1 MLTKEEEDG
10 LVSYIP
16 CVHGTARI
24 SLNSNSPKSSPHAIA
39 VRSGK
44 ADRFGKES
52 PSEIGG
58 LGLGVDIPSRHI
70 GKQTNLNKLSG
81 ITKSRSCQTVL

>member
-16 CVHGTARI
+16 CI
-24 SLNSNSPKSSPHAIA
+24 SLNSNSPKSSPYAIA

-58 LGLGVDIPSRHI
+58 LSLGVDIPS
-70 GKQTNLNKLSG
+70 
-81 ITKSRSCQTVL
+81 

>member
-1 MLTKEEEDG
+1 MIVATACVDEEEDG

-24 SLNSNSPKSSPHAIA
+24 SLNSNSPKSPHAIA

-58 LGLGVDIPSRHI
+58 LSLGVDIPSKHI
-70 GKQTNLNKLSG
+70 GKQTNLNE
-81 ITKSRSCQTVL
+81 VEWNH